1 MAAMAAYDSV
11 FSIIGPI
18 MIGPS
23 SSHTAGAARLGSLA
37 RALLGETPV
46 EARLQLHG
54 SFAETGAGHGTDR
67 ALVAGLLGFSS
78 GDDRLKDAFEHARE
92 AGLVWSFG
100 TVNLGPDIHPCSV
113 RFVLRSAAGETLE
126 MVGSSLG
133 GGAVRITSIQGY
145 DVDIS
150 GDYPTL
156 VTVHEDR
163 PGLVQEVS
171 SLLTDHAVNIAFMR
185 VARHHRG
192 AHAFMT
198 LEADHELPAELVRAA
213 RAIPGMVSARALPRL
228 A

>member
-1 MAAMAAYDSV
+1 MGGMAPYDSV

-18 MIGPS
+18 MVGPS
-23 SSHTAGAARLGSLA
+23 SSHTAGAARLGGLA
-37 RALLGETPV
+37 RALLGGAPL
-46 EARLQLHG
+46 EAELALHG

-92 AGLVWSFG
+92 AGLVWKFG
-100 TVNLGPDIHPCSV
+100 TVNLGPDVHPCSV
-113 RFVLRSAAGETLE
+113 RFVLRAADGETLE

-171 SLLTDHAVNIAFMR
+171 ALLSRYAVNIAFMR

-198 LEADHELPAELVRAA
+198 LEADHDLPPELVTAT

>member
-1 MAAMAAYDSV
+1 MAPYDSV

-18 MIGPS
+18 MVGPS
-23 SSHTAGAARLGSLA
+23 SSHTAGAARLGGLA
-37 RALLGETPV
+37 RALLGGTPV
-46 EARLQLHG
+46 RAELGLHG

-67 ALVAGLLGFSS
+67 ALIAGLLGFSS

-92 AGLVWSFG
+92 GGLSWSFS
-100 TVNLGPDIHPCSV
+100 TVNLGQDIHPCSA
-113 RFVLRSAAGETLE
+113 RFVLRAADGETLD

-163 PGLVQEVS
+163 PGLVREVTG
-171 SLLTDHAVNIAFMR
+171 LLARLGVNIAFMR
-185 VARHHRG
+185 VARRHRG

-198 LEADHELPAELVRAA
+198 LESDQELPENLVAEVRAM
-213 RAIPGMVSARALPRL
+213 PGVLSARALPRL